1 MKKVL
6 FEMPIVAVVL
16 MVSIFC
22 SCGNKAKAATDV
34 VVEEPT
40 RLDVDATKEFDRGA
54 VERDLKAFWAEY
66 VNTLNEN
73 ITPYLS
79 EDFNGVIKKWMSNPY
94 MGEWNLFGLNS
105 VAEIRKYTIVSL
117 SEPVKNRVC
126 AHVKIWIEEETN
138 YYEDKANIYL
148 ILAGDKWLVDEIDE
162 VKQNMKKIISEN
174 S

>member
-22 SCGNKAKAATDV
+22 SCSNKAKAATDV
-34 VVEEPT
+34 VIEEST
-40 RLDVDATKEFDRGA
+40 RLDIETAKEFDRGA
-54 VERDLKAFWAEY
+54 VEKDLKAFLAEY

-79 EDFNGVIKKWMSNPY
+79 EDFNVVIKKWMSNPY

-117 SEPVKNRVC
+117 SEPVNNRVC
-126 AHVKIWIEEETN
+126 AHVKIWIEEEEN

-148 ILAGDKWLVDEIDE
+148 ILVGDKWLVDEIDE
-162 VKQNMKKIISEN
+162 VKQNMKKVISEN